1 MPWAVLDAVVGKAMP
16 IDDPSEKSMSHKNT
30 SKAPARQLPMLPL
43 GALAAGFGLAS
54 AALAQTA
61 PAKEET
67 VMPTVRIKASTEK
80 QGKDDYQ
87 ATETRIGKGKQD
99 IRDIPQALTV
109 VTEKVMDDRNF
120 SNVKEVLKNTSGIT
134 FQAAEGGEEDIKVHG
149 ISLQS
154 TGDIFIDGMRDPAFY
169 DRDTFFLDRL
179 ELLRGSASL
188 LFGRGSTGG
197 AVNQVTKQAVL
208 ADQNQIDVTM
218 GSHGALRAI
227 VDLNKRTGE
236 NAALRVSAM
245 THQAD
250 SNGAGSKIDKRGIG
264 VNYRVGIDETDEFG
278 VTLYALQ
285 NDNGINYGV
294 RWIRPTAT
302 SPYANGVNTKMDP
315 DAYYGLASDFN
326 KGTAYYGMLT
336 HTHRFSRDTELVTKV
351 RTANYSRDQR
361 ATLWNFAAANLQSG
375 GQAVTLD
382 NLSAA
387 TVITRGFQ
395 PKKQDMQTLTA
406 QSDLST
412 KFKAAGFEHTLQA
425 GVDFAHEKKQ
435 VYAQIPATLGGI
447 VPARPNTTVGTPYDG
462 ASIDESLRSYRTNND
477 YVSKAYGAY
486 LQDMIQI
493 APMWKVL
500 AGLRYDRLN
509 GTFHSY
515 VPASA
520 TVLYPLQDTPP
531 TPATATALAM
541 PGSPWRMNISEV
553 SKRAAVLFQPNEQWS
568 FHLMGATSFNTSGD
582 AYSLSAANENIPPE
596 KSVNVELG
604 AKWDSA
610 DGKLSLRGSAFR
622 NTKLHER
629 NTDPLI
635 TNLVTLSG
643 KRHAA
648 GMDFDIVGRITPQ
661 WEVFGN
667 FTWMPVAKIDISS
680 ANTGEVQ
687 GSRPSLSPRYSGS
700 LWTAYQMLPAL
711 RLGAGLNARSGQ
723 TPIRNPAGIV
733 APKFVTADV
742 MAEYA
747 VVPEQLLFKLYVS
760 NVANKTYADQ
770 LYSSFYVPGT
780 GRVTSLTG
788 TYKF

>member
-1 MPWAVLDAVVGKAMP
+1 MSRKNKKA
-16 IDDPSEKSMSHKNT
+16 
-30 SKAPARQLPMLPL
+30 ARPLKPLLPL

-61 PAKEET
+61 PAPAPAPAKEET
-67 VMPTVRIKASTEK
+67 VMPTVRARASAEK

-87 ATETRIGKGKQD
+87 ATETRIGKGKQE
-99 IRDIPQALTV
+99 IRDIPQSLTV
-109 VTEKVMDDRNF
+109 ITEKVMDDRNF
-120 SNVKEVLKNTSGIT
+120 SNVKEVLKNTAGIS

-169 DRDTFFLDRL
+169 DRDTFFLDKI

-197 AVNQVTKQAVL
+197 AVNQVTKQAQL

-218 GSHGALRAI
+218 GSHGALRAV
-227 VDLNKRTGE
+227 VDFDKRTGE
-236 NAALRVSAM
+236 TSGLRVSAM
-245 THQAD
+245 TNTAD

-264 VNYRVGIDETDEFG
+264 LNYRYGVDETDEFG
-278 VTLYALQ
+278 ITLYGLQ

-294 RWIRPTAT
+294 RWMRQSPTDT
-302 SPYANGVNTKMDP
+302 VANKLNTQLDP

-336 HTHRFSRDTELVTKV
+336 HTHRFSKDTEVVTKL
-351 RTANYSRDQR
+351 RYAEYTRDQR
-361 ATLWNFAAANLQSG
+361 ATLWNFAAAAQQPG
-375 GQAVTLD
+375 GQVVSLDTLS
-382 NLSAA
+382 NA
-387 TVITRGFQ
+387 TVLTRGFQ
-395 PKKQDMQTLTA
+395 PKKQDMQTVTA

-412 KFKAAGFEHTLQA
+412 RFDALGFKHTLQA
-425 GVDFAHEKKQ
+425 GVDFAKEKKQ
-435 VYAQIPATLGGI
+435 VFGQITAAQGGI
-447 VPARPNTTVGTPYDG
+447 VPTRPNTTIGTPSDG
-462 ASIDESLRSYRTNND
+462 ASIDENLRSYRKTSA
-477 YVSKAYGAY
+477 YVSDAYGGY
-486 LQDMIQI
+486 VQDMIEV

-500 AGLRYDRLN
+500 AGLRYDHLKGDYDTYAVPN
-509 GTFHSY
+509 NALTPVTTSSY
-515 VPASA
+515 QMKV
-520 TVLYPLQDTPP
+520 
-531 TPATATALAM
+531 
-541 PGSPWRMNISEV
+541 SEV
-553 SKRAAVLFQPNEQWS
+553 SKRGAVLFQPDAQWS

-582 AYSLSAANENIPPE
+582 AYSLSSANQDIPPE

-610 DGKLSLRGSAFR
+610 DGRLSLRASAFR

-629 NTDPLI
+629 NTDPLVPSV
-635 TNLVTLSG
+635 VTLSG

-648 GMDFDIVGRITPQ
+648 GLDFDVAGRITPA

-667 FTWMPVAKIDISS
+667 FTWIPVAKIDISS
-680 ANTGEVQ
+680 ATGGELQ
-687 GSRPSLSPRYSGS
+687 GQRPSLTPRYSGS
-700 LWTAYQMLPAL
+700 LWTAYQVLPQL
-711 RLGAGLNARSGQ
+711 RLGAGVNARSGQ
-723 TPIRNPAGIV
+723 TPNRNPVGIY

-747 VVPEQLLFKLYVS
+747 VVPDQLSFKLYVS
-760 NVANKTYADQ
+760 NIANKLYADQ
-770 LYSSFYVPGT
+770 LYTSFYVPGT

>member
-1 MPWAVLDAVVGKAMP
+1 
-16 IDDPSEKSMSHKNT
+16 MSRKNKT
-30 SKAPARQLPMLPL
+30 TPALLPL

-54 AALAQTA
+54 AALAQTS
-61 PAKEET
+61 PTKEDT
-67 VMPTVRIKASTEK
+67 VMPTVRFKASAEP
-80 QGKDDYQ
+80 QGKDAYQ

-99 IRDIPQALTV
+99 IRDIPQSLTV
-109 VTEKVMDDRNF
+109 ITEKLMDDRNYG
-120 SNVKEVLKNTSGIT
+120 NVKEVLKNTAGIT

-154 TGDIFIDGMRDPAFY
+154 TGDIFIDSMRDPAFY
-169 DRDTFFLDRL
+169 DRDTFFLDKV

-197 AVNQVTKQAVL
+197 AVNQVTKQAQL

-218 GSHGALRAI
+218 GSHASLRAI
-227 VDLNKRTGE
+227 ADFNKRTGE
-236 NAALRVSAM
+236 NSALRVSAM
-245 THQAD
+245 TNTAD
-250 SNGAGSKIDKRGIG
+250 SNGAGSKVDKRGIG
-264 VNYRVGIDETDEFG
+264 VNYRLGVDETDEFG
-278 VTLYALQ
+278 ITLYGLQ

-336 HTHRFSRDTELVTKV
+336 HTHRFSKDTELVTKV
-351 RTANYSRDQR
+351 RAANYSRDQR
-361 ATLWNFAAANLQSG
+361 ATLWNFAAANLQPG

-382 NLSAA
+382 NLSPA
-387 TVITRGFQ
+387 TVITRGQ
-395 PKKQDMQTLTA
+395 QLKKQDMQTVTA
-406 QSDLST
+406 QSDLSSR
-412 KFKAAGFEHTLQA
+412 FQALGFDHHLQA

-435 VYAQIPATLGGI
+435 VYAQIPATQGGI
-447 VPARPNTTVGTPYDG
+447 VPTRPNTTVGTPYDG
-462 ASIDESLRSYRTNND
+462 ATIDESLRSYRTNND

-486 LQDMIQI
+486 LQDMVQI

-500 AGLRYDRLN
+500 AGLRFDSLK
-509 GTFHSY
+509 GTYHQYNTFSSTVVY
-515 VPASA
+515 PLVDVPA
-520 TVLYPLQDTPP
+520 

-541 PGSPWRMNISEV
+541 PGSPWHMNISEV

-610 DGKLSLRGSAFR
+610 DGKLSVRASAFR

-648 GMDFDIVGRITPQ
+648 GLDIDVVGKITPE

-680 ANTGEVQ
+680 VNTGEVQ

-700 LWTAYQMLPAL
+700 LWTAYQVHPQV
-711 RLGAGLNARSGQ
+711 RLGAGLNARSSQ
-723 TPIRNPAGIV
+723 TPIRNPAGIY
-733 APKFVTADV
+733 APKFVTADL

-747 VVPEQLLFKLYVS
+747 VVPEQLSFKLYVS
-760 NVANKTYADQ
+760 NVANKIYADQ
-770 LYSSFYVPGT
+770 LYTSFYVPGT

>member
-1 MPWAVLDAVVGKAMP
+1 MSRKNKKTSLPKAQ
-16 IDDPSEKSMSHKNT
+16 
-30 SKAPARQLPMLPL
+30 ALLPL

-61 PAKEET
+61 PPPKEDN
-67 VMPTVRIKASTEK
+67 VLPTVRARASAEK

-99 IRDIPQALTV
+99 IRDIPQSLTV
-109 VTEKVMDDRNF
+109 VTEKLMDDRNY
-120 SNVKEVLKNTSGIT
+120 SNVKEVLKNTAGIS
-134 FQAAEGGEEDIKVHG
+134 FQAAEGGEEDIKIHG

-169 DRDTFFLDRL
+169 DRDTFFLDKV

-197 AVNQVTKQAVL
+197 AVNQVTKQALL

-227 VDLNKRTGE
+227 GDFNSRTGE
-236 NAALRVSAM
+236 TAALRVSAM
-245 THQAD
+245 ANTAD

-264 VNYRVGIDETDEFG
+264 LNYRYGVDEADEFG
-278 VTLYALQ
+278 ITLYGLQ

-302 SPYANGVNTKMDP
+302 APYVNAVNTKLDP

-326 KGTAYYGMLT
+326 KGTAYYGMLS
-336 HTHRFSRDTELVTKV
+336 HTHRFSPQTELITKV
-351 RTANYSRDQR
+351 RAANYTRDQR
-361 ATLWNFAAANLQSG
+361 ATLWNFAAAALQPG

-382 NLSAA
+382 TLSPA

-395 PKKQDMQTLTA
+395 PKKQDLQTVTA

-412 KFKAAGFEHTLQA
+412 RFNAWGMEHTLQT

-435 VYAQIPATLGGI
+435 VFGQISVNQGGV
-447 VPARPNTTVGTPYDG
+447 VPTRPNTTIGTPYDG
-462 ASIDESLRSYRTNND
+462 ASIDESLRSYRQTSA
-477 YVSKAYGAY
+477 YVSKSYGGY
-486 LQDMIQI
+486 LQDMVQF
-493 APMWKVL
+493 APMWKL
-500 AGLRYDRLN
+500 LLGLRYDNLK
-509 GTFHSY
+509 GDYSTY
-515 VPASA
+515 TVPNNA
-520 TVLYPLQDTPP
+520 LTPV
-531 TPATATALAM
+531 TTTGYQM
-541 PGSPWRMNISEV
+541 KVSEW
-553 SKRAAVLFQPNEQWS
+553 SKRAAVLFQPNAQWS

-582 AYSLSAANENIPPE
+582 AYSLSEGNKDIPPE
-596 KSVNVELG
+596 ESVNVELG

-610 DGKLSLRGSAFR
+610 DGKLSIRGSAFR

-648 GMDFDIVGRITPQ
+648 GLDVDIVGRITPE

-680 ANTGEVQ
+680 ANSGEVQ

-700 LWTAYQMLPAL
+700 LWTAYQVLPQL

-723 TPIRNPAGIV
+723 TPNRNPAGIY
-733 APKFVTADV
+733 APKFVTADL
-742 MAEYA
+742 MAEYT
-747 VVPEQLLFKLYVS
+747 VIPEQLLFKLYVS
-760 NVANKTYADQ
+760 NVANKLYADQ

-780 GRVTSLTG
+780 GRVTSVTG

>member
-1 MPWAVLDAVVGKAMP
+1 MSRKNKKTGLPKAQ
-16 IDDPSEKSMSHKNT
+16 
-30 SKAPARQLPMLPL
+30 ALLPL

-61 PAKEET
+61 PPPKEDN
-67 VMPTVRIKASTEK
+67 VLPTVRARASAEK

-99 IRDIPQALTV
+99 IRDIPQSLTV
-109 VTEKVMDDRNF
+109 VTEKLMDDRNY
-120 SNVKEVLKNTSGIT
+120 SNVKEVLKNTAGIS
-134 FQAAEGGEEDIKVHG
+134 FQAAEGGEEDIKIHG

-169 DRDTFFLDRL
+169 DRDTFFLDKV

-197 AVNQVTKQAVL
+197 AVNQVTKQALL

-236 NAALRVSAM
+236 TTAVRVSAM
-245 THQAD
+245 GNVAD
-250 SNGAGSKIDKRGIG
+250 SNGAGSKVDKRGIG
-264 VNYRVGIDETDEFG
+264 ASLRWGIDETDEFG
-278 VTLYALQ
+278 ITLYGLQ

-302 SPYANGVNTKMDP
+302 APYVNAVNTKLDP

-326 KGTAYYGMLT
+326 KGTAYYGMLS
-336 HTHRFSRDTELVTKV
+336 HTHRFSPQTELITKV
-351 RTANYSRDQR
+351 RYAEYTRDQR
-361 ATLWNFAAANLQSG
+361 ATLWNFAAAALQPG
-375 GQAVTLD
+375 GQAVTLET
-382 NLSAA
+382 LSPA

-395 PKKQDMQTLTA
+395 PKKQDMQTVTA

-412 KFKAAGFEHTLQA
+412 RFNAWNMEHTLQT

-435 VYAQIPATLGGI
+435 VFGQISAAQGGV
-447 VPARPNTTVGTPYDG
+447 VPTRPNTTIGTPYDG
-462 ASIDESLRSYRTNND
+462 ASIDEGLRSYRETSS
-477 YVSKAYGAY
+477 YVSKAYGGY
-486 LQDMIQI
+486 LQDMVQV
-493 APMWKVL
+493 APMWKL
-500 AGLRYDRLN
+500 LLGLRYDNLK
-509 GTFHSY
+509 GDYSSFA
-515 VPASA
+515 VPNNA
-520 TVLYPLQDTPP
+520 LTPV
-531 TPATATALAM
+531 TTTGYQM
-541 PGSPWRMNISEV
+541 EVSEW
-553 SKRAAVLFQPNEQWS
+553 SKRAAVLFQPDAQWS

-582 AYSLSAANENIPPE
+582 AYSLSEGNKDIPPE

-610 DGKLSLRGSAFR
+610 DGKLSIRGSAFR

-648 GMDFDIVGRITPQ
+648 GLDVDIVGRITPE

-680 ANTGEVQ
+680 ANSGEVQ

-700 LWTAYQMLPAL
+700 LWTAYQVLPQL

-723 TPIRNPAGIV
+723 TPIRNPAGIY
-733 APKFVTADV
+733 APKFVTADL
-742 MAEYA
+742 MAEYT
-747 VVPEQLLFKLYVS
+747 VIPEQLLFKLYVS
-760 NVANKTYADQ
+760 NVANKLYADQ

>member
-1 MPWAVLDAVVGKAMP
+1 MSRKNKKTSLPKAQ
-16 IDDPSEKSMSHKNT
+16 
-30 SKAPARQLPMLPL
+30 ALLPL

-61 PAKEET
+61 PPPKEDN
-67 VMPTVRIKASTEK
+67 VLPTVRARASAEK

-99 IRDIPQALTV
+99 IRDIPQSLTV
-109 VTEKVMDDRNF
+109 VTEKLMDDRNY
-120 SNVKEVLKNTSGIT
+120 SNVKEVLKNTAGIS
-134 FQAAEGGEEDIKVHG
+134 FQAAEGGEEDIKIHG

-169 DRDTFFLDRL
+169 DRDTFFLDKV

-197 AVNQVTKQAVL
+197 AVNQVTKQALL

-227 VDLNKRTGE
+227 GDFNSRTGE
-236 NAALRVSAM
+236 TAALRVSAM
-245 THQAD
+245 ANTAD

-264 VNYRVGIDETDEFG
+264 LNYRYGVDEADEFG
-278 VTLYALQ
+278 ITLYGLQ

-302 SPYANGVNTKMDP
+302 APYVNGVNTKLDP

-326 KGTAYYGMLT
+326 KGTAYYGMLS
-336 HTHRFSRDTELVTKV
+336 HTHRFSPQTELITKV
-351 RTANYSRDQR
+351 RAANYTRDQR
-361 ATLWNFAAANLQSG
+361 ATLWNFAAAALQPG

-382 NLSAA
+382 TLSPA

-395 PKKQDMQTLTA
+395 PKKQDLQTVTA

-412 KFKAAGFEHTLQA
+412 KFKAAGFEHTLQT

-435 VYAQIPATLGGI
+435 VFGQISVNQGGV
-447 VPARPNTTVGTPYDG
+447 VPTRPNTTIGTPYDG
-462 ASIDESLRSYRTNND
+462 ASIDESLRSYRQTSA
-477 YVSKAYGAY
+477 YVSKSYGGY
-486 LQDMIQI
+486 LQDMVQF
-493 APMWKVL
+493 APMWKL
-500 AGLRYDRLN
+500 LLGLRYDNLK
-509 GTFHSY
+509 GDYSTY
-515 VPASA
+515 TVPNNA
-520 TVLYPLQDTPP
+520 LTPV
-531 TPATATALAM
+531 TTTGYQM
-541 PGSPWRMNISEV
+541 KVSEW
-553 SKRAAVLFQPNEQWS
+553 SKRAAVLFQPNAQWS

-582 AYSLSAANENIPPE
+582 AYSLSSSNQNIPPE
-596 KSVNVELG
+596 ESVNVELG

-610 DGKLSLRGSAFR
+610 DGKLSIRGSAFR

-648 GMDFDIVGRITPQ
+648 GLDVDIVGRITPE

-680 ANTGEVQ
+680 ANSGEVQ

-700 LWTAYQMLPAL
+700 LWTAYQVLPQL

-723 TPIRNPAGIV
+723 TPIRNPAGIY
-733 APKFVTADV
+733 APKFVTADL
-742 MAEYA
+742 MAEYT
-747 VVPEQLLFKLYVS
+747 VIPEQLLFKLYVS
-760 NVANKTYADQ
+760 NVANKLYADQ

-780 GRVTSLTG
+780 GRVTSVTG

>member
-1 MPWAVLDAVVGKAMP
+1 MRVKA
-16 IDDPSEKSMSHKNT
+16 
-30 SKAPARQLPMLPL
+30 AREP
-43 GALAAGFGLAS
+43 
-54 AALAQTA
+54 
-61 PAKEET
+61 
-67 VMPTVRIKASTEK
+67 
-80 QGKDDYQ
+80 QGKDAYQ

-109 VTEKVMDDRNF
+109 ITEKVMDDRNF

-169 DRDTFFLDRL
+169 DRDTFFLDKI

-197 AVNQVTKQAVL
+197 AVNQVTKQAQL
-208 ADQNQIDVTM
+208 ADENEVAVTM
-218 GSHGALRAI
+218 GSHGALRA
-227 VDLNKRTGE
+227 VGDFNKRTGE
-236 NAALRVSAM
+236 NAALRVSVM
-245 THQAD
+245 NNQAD

-264 VNYRVGIDETDEFG
+264 VNYRLGIDETDEFG
-278 VTLYALQ
+278 ITVYGLQ

-302 SPYANGVNTKMDP
+302 SPYINGVNTKLDP
-315 DAYYGLASDFN
+315 DAYYGLATDFN

-336 HTHRFSRDTELVTKV
+336 HTHRFSKDTELVTKV
-351 RTANYSRDQR
+351 RAANYSRDQR
-361 ATLWNFAAANLQSG
+361 ATLWNTPAASQPGAKE
-375 GQAVTLD
+375 VTLD
-382 NLSAA
+382 SWNNA

-395 PKKQDMQTLTA
+395 PKKQDMQTVTA

-435 VYAQIPATLGGI
+435 VYAQITAPLGGI
-447 VPARPNTTVGTPYDG
+447 VPARPNTTAGTPSDG
-462 ASIDESLRSYRTNND
+462 ASIDESLRSYRLNND
-477 YVSKAYGAY
+477 YVSKAYGGY
-486 LQDMIQI
+486 VQDMIQI

-500 AGLRYDRLN
+500 AGLRYDSLK
-509 GTFHSY
+509 GTYHSY
-515 VPASA
+515 NTASA
-520 TVLYPLQDTPP
+520 TAVYPLQDTPP
-531 TPATATALAM
+531 TPATATSLAL
-541 PGSPWRMNISEV
+541 PGSPWHMNISEV

-610 DGKLSLRGSAFR
+610 DGKLSLRASAFR

-700 LWTAYQMLPAL
+700 LWTAYQALPAL
-711 RLGAGLNARSGQ
+711 RVGAGLNARSGQ
-723 TPIRNPAGIV
+723 TPIRNPAGV
-733 APKFVTADV
+733 YGPKFVTADV

-747 VVPEQLLFKLYVS
+747 VVPEQLSFKLYVS
-760 NVANKTYADQ
+760 NVANKVYADQ
-770 LYSSFYVPGT
+770 LYTSFYVPGT

>member
-1 MPWAVLDAVVGKAMP
+1 
-16 IDDPSEKSMSHKNT
+16 MSRKNKT
-30 SKAPARQLPMLPL
+30 SLPKTQALLPL

-61 PAKEET
+61 PATNTPAKEES
-67 VMPTVRIKASTEK
+67 VLPTVRARASAEP
-80 QGKDDYQ
+80 QGKDAYQ

-99 IRDIPQALTV
+99 IRDIPQSLTV
-109 VTEKVMDDRNF
+109 ITEKLMDDRNF
-120 SNVKEVLKNTSGIT
+120 SNVKEVLKNTAGIT

-169 DRDTFFLDRL
+169 DRDTFFLDKV

-197 AVNQVTKQAVL
+197 AVNQVTKQAQL
-208 ADQNQIDVTM
+208 ADQNQIDVSM

-227 VDLNKRTGE
+227 ADFNQRTGE
-236 NAALRVSAM
+236 TAALRVSAM
-245 THQAD
+245 SDTAD
-250 SNGAGSKIDKRGIG
+250 SNGAGSRIDKRGIG
-264 VNYRVGIDETDEFG
+264 VNYRLGVDETDEFG
-278 VTLYALQ
+278 ITLYGLQ

-294 RWIRPTAT
+294 RWMRQNPTDAI
-302 SPYANGVNTKMDP
+302 ANQLNTQLDP

-326 KGTAYYGMLT
+326 KGTAYYGMLS
-336 HTHRFSRDTELVTKV
+336 HTHRFSKDTELVTKL
-351 RTANYSRDQR
+351 RYAEYTRDQR
-361 ATLWNFAAANLQSG
+361 ATLWNFAPAAQQPG
-375 GQAVTLD
+375 GQAVSLATLTP
-382 NLSAA
+382 A

-395 PKKQDMQTLTA
+395 PKKQDMQTITA

-412 KFKAAGFEHTLQA
+412 RFTAWGLEHTLQA

-435 VYAQIPATLGGI
+435 VFGQITAAQGGI
-447 VPARPNTTVGTPYDG
+447 VPARPSTTIGTPFDG
-462 ASIDESLRSYRTNND
+462 ASIDESLRSYRQTSS
-477 YVSKAYGAY
+477 YTSKAYGGY
-486 LQDMIQI
+486 LQNMVQL
-493 APMWKVL
+493 APMWKLL
-500 AGLRYDRLN
+500 AGLRYDNLQ
-509 GTFHSY
+509 GDYSTY
-515 VPASA
+515 TVP
-520 TVLYPLQDTPP
+520 Q
-531 TPATATALAM
+531 TALTPVTTTGYQM
-541 PGSPWRMNISEV
+541 KISEV

-582 AYSLSAANENIPPE
+582 AYSLSAANQGIPPE
-596 KSVNVELG
+596 ESVNVELG

-610 DGKLSLRGSAFR
+610 DGKLSVRASAFR

-648 GMDFDIVGRITPQ
+648 GLDVDIVGRITPQ
-661 WEVFGN
+661 WEVFGT
-667 FTWMPVAKIDISS
+667 FTWMPVSRIDISS
-680 ANTGEVQ
+680 ANSGEVQ
-687 GSRPSLSPRYSGS
+687 GARPSLSPRYSGS
-700 LWTAYQMLPAL
+700 LWTAYQALPAL
-711 RLGAGLNARSGQ
+711 RVGAGLNARSGQ
-723 TPIRNPAGIV
+723 TPIRNPAGIY
-733 APKFVTADV
+733 APKFVTADL

-747 VVPEQLLFKLYVS
+747 VIPEQLLFKVYVS
-760 NVANKTYADQ
+760 NVANKLYADQ
-770 LYSSFYVPGT
+770 LYTSFYVPGT